1 MCAASVCMCVCIG
14 VRAHA
19 CVDICVYVC
28 TRVCMCVIR
37 SALVS
42 MGQYEVFDSSVKCVR
57 ITNHTLGF
65 FGVQLSIANYKHD
78 VGLQIT
84 RTFSGSRTD
93 SAIQQE
99 LLGKHLGSFY
109 LLTIVNNVAIN
120 MSVQTSLEALVF
132 NSSG

>member
-1 MCAASVCMCVCIG
+1 MRASVYVCVG

-28 TRVCMCVIR
+28 TRVCVIR

-65 FGVQLSIANYKHD
+65 FGVQRSIANYKHD
-78 VGLQIT
+78 VSLQIT
-84 RTFSGSRTD
+84 RTFSGSRTG

-109 LLTIVNNVAIN
+109 LLTIVNDVAVN